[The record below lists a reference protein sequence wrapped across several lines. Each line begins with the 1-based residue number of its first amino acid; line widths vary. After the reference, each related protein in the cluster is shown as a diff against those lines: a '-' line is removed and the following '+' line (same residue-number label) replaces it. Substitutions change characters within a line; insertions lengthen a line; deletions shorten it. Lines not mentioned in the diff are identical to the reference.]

1 MNGKEF
7 TFEEA
12 AKILGLSQEQLRML
26 AASKSLRG
34 VGCPIIG
41 GKAKDPT
48 TWLFAGWGLRRFLEE
63 AGLPLPAILAG
74 GEEASVPDSSGNNG
88 QETDEQIKEALARLP
103 KEDASVYLATHSLD
117 SQQDRA
123 TGSGEGESIDDAKI
137 KAILAR
143 LPA

>member
-34 VGCPIIG
+34 IGCPIIG

-48 TWLFAGWGLRRFLEE
+48 TWTYMGWGLHRFLEE
-63 AGLPLPAILAG
+63 AGLPIPAVLADG
-74 GEEASVPDSSGNNG
+74 DSVPGSSGNS
-88 QETDEQIKEALARLP
+88 QDATDIKIKEALARLP

-123 TGSGEGESIDDAKI
+123 TGSGDGESIDDAKI